1 MNEQSS
7 MDGSV
12 KSNVTIGSGKRV
24 TLHFSVIL
32 LDGTLIDSTKQK
44 DAATFVVGDG
54 NLLPGFEQ
62 SIFGLKAGD
71 KRSVVLE
78 AENAFGPYND
88 DNIQHMHRSRFS
100 QDTDLEIGMV
110 MSFADKSNG
119 EIPGVVK
126 SLDGD
131 NVVIDFNHPLAGRDL
146 TFEVEIINVVDAD
159 SQAVQ
164 LVS

>member
-1 MNEQSS
+1 MN
-7 MDGSV
+7 V
-12 KSNVTIGSGKRV
+12 VTNTVIGAGKRV
-24 TLHFSVIL
+24 TLHFSVVL
-32 LDGTLIDSTKQK
+32 LDGTVIDSTKQK

-71 KRSVVLE
+71 KRSVLLE
-78 AENAFGPYND
+78 AEKAFGPYND
-88 DNIQHMHRSRFS
+88 DNLQHMHRSRFNK
-100 QDTDLEIGMV
+100 DMDLELGVM

-119 EIPGVVK
+119 EITGVIK
-126 SLDGD
+126 SIDGD

-146 TFEVEIINVVDAD
+146 TFEVEIINVVDAE

-164 LVS
+164 LMI

>member
-1 MNEQSS
+1 MGFSFFRQFTFKGFNSRRQQY
-7 MDGSV
+7 
-12 KSNVTIGSGKRV
+12 
-24 TLHFSVIL
+24 SVIWSHPYQNH
-32 LDGTLIDSTKQK
+32 IDSY
-44 DAATFVVGDG
+44 
-54 NLLPGFEQ
+54 P
-62 SIFGLKAGD
+62 
-71 KRSVVLE
+71 VVLE